1 MTGIN
6 ADGSLQCQ
14 GVHVLVPRRLYTVTV
29 DSAGDVG
36 WHTALALDASG
47 HPVISYYDAS
57 NADLKLAHCN
67 DANCTS
73 ATLTTVDSAGNVGY
87 YTSLALDASGHPVIS
102 YNDVTHGDLKA
113 GALQRCQLCQRH
125 PHHREQCWQCG
136 LLHRPGPGRQRPPG
150 DQLS

>member
-73 ATLTTVDSAGNVGY
+73 ATLTTVDSAGDVGY
-87 YTSLALDASGHPVIS
+87 YTALALDASGQSDRLSLSRLIRPM
-102 YNDVTHGDLKA
+102 
-113 GALQRCQLCQRH
+113 LQPETELSPQLN
-125 PHHREQCWQCG
+125 
-136 LLHRPGPGRQRPPG
+136 
-150 DQLS
+150 